1 MPTQYRP
8 PYQWVYWLITAP
20 SRTGSER
27 VAFVNHVDIAFA
39 INLAL
44 NIPSVHL
51 PPPGTKGGCN
61 ASVDRRVRWPFFF
74 FPPASFNCINRL
86 STTSI
91 YIFGTSLA
99 SFCWFLSPI
108 WFFIWSFRSKS
119 HRKTNIIQTVSLLFF
134 MRPHEIAWENKA
146 STEQRNN
153 TYPVPDEISPPWWPT
168 KNKCPDGWLPP
179 NLNGKTN

>member
-1 MPTQYRP
+1 MWTLRLLSIWPWIFRQCTCHPRVP
-8 PYQWVYWLITAP
+8 RAGVMRQWTA
-20 SRTGSER
+20 
-27 VAFVNHVDIAFA
+27 
-39 INLAL
+39 
-44 NIPSVHL
+44 
-51 PPPGTKGGCN
+51 
-61 ASVDRRVRWPFFF
+61 ASDGRFF